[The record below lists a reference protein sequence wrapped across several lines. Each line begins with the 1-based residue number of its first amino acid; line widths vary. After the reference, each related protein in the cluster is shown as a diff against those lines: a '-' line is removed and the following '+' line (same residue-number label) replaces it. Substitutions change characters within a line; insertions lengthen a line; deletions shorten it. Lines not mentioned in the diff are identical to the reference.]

1 MFDESFI
8 NQLNSWNEKTLLKKI
23 KFNRGIERETLRVS
37 KDGSISKRPHPKS
50 LGSALTNPYITTD
63 FAEALIELVTPK
75 FDNVDDLYSCLQDL
89 HVFTAQNI
97 DEDEFLWAHSM
108 PCRIDKESDINIA
121 SYGSNNS
128 GMLKHIYRKGLRVRY
143 GSIMQC
149 VSGIHYNFSIDEK
162 SYCDLLGSV
171 YSQEAVDNL
180 YLGLIRNFKR
190 NFWFILAQLGASPV
204 ADKSYVLDRDHN
216 LEKLNANDVFL
227 PEATSLRMSNIGYQS
242 PIQTSL
248 GIRYNSLDGFIESV
262 KKGIKMSHI
271 EFNRLGLFD
280 AEGNRQQISDGI
292 IQIENELYDTIRPKR
307 TSPNGLRPANALKE
321 HGIEYVEIR
330 GVDISPN
337 ALGGISKDQ
346 MHFLDLFLIHCFI
359 TRSSELTDKEN
370 IRLQKNHT
378 DMVSSGQNNSTV
390 ISYKGKE
397 ILSGEAMVD
406 LINELSLLAKTLDG
420 DTKTYEN
427 ALRAITTNKNQS
439 AAIFSSLAEG
449 KDFHDIALE
458 KSIQNTNELR
468 QNKSLDLNYLKIESE
483 ESLKRFQ
490 EIEDDPQKNI
500 EAYVEQ
506 YNSQI

>member
-162 SYCDLLGSV
+162 SYCDLLGSA

-204 ADKSYVLDRDHN
+204 ADKSYVLERDHN

-321 HGIEYVEIR
+321 YGIEYVEIR

-397 ILSGEAMVD
+397 ISSGEAMVD

-449 KDFHDIALE
+449 KDFHDIALK

>member
-8 NQLNSWNEKTLLKKI
+8 NQLNSWNEKILLKKI

-121 SYGSNNS
+121 NYGSNNS

-162 SYCDLLGSV
+162 SYCDLLGSA

-280 AEGNRQQISDGI
+280 DRGNRQQISDGI

-397 ILSGEAMVD
+397 ISSGEAMVD

-439 AAIFSSLAEG
+439 AAIFSSLAKG
-449 KDFHDIALE
+449 KDFHDIAFE
-458 KSIQNTNELR
+458 KSIQNTQELR
-468 QNKSLDLNYLKIESE
+468 QNKSLDLNYLELESK
-483 ESLKRFQ
+483 ESLKRFK
-490 EIEDDPQKNI
+490 EIEDNPQRNI

>member
-1 MFDESFI
+1 
-8 NQLNSWNEKTLLKKI
+8 
-23 KFNRGIERETLRVS
+23 
-37 KDGSISKRPHPKS
+37 
-50 LGSALTNPYITTD
+50 
-63 FAEALIELVTPK
+63 
-75 FDNVDDLYSCLQDL
+75 
-89 HVFTAQNI
+89 
-97 DEDEFLWAHSM
+97 
-108 PCRIDKESDINIA
+108 
-121 SYGSNNS
+121 
-128 GMLKHIYRKGLRVRY
+128 
-143 GSIMQC
+143 MQC

-162 SYCDLLGSV
+162 SYCDLLGSA

-204 ADKSYVLDRDHN
+204 ADKSYVLERDHN

-280 AEGNRQQISDGI
+280 DGGNRQQISDGI

-397 ILSGEAMVD
+397 ISSGEAMVD

-420 DTKTYEN
+420 DTKTYGN